1 MFSKKIIIVSTILIL
16 LVSMFTGCSSSEKT
30 SADGRIEIEFWYG
43 LGGKLGKNVKK
54 KIKEFNESQDEIRV
68 VGVAQGSYDETEQK
82 LQAAIAAKKVPAAVL
97 LRNDPMN
104 AFAKKGTLASLST
117 YIKEDA
123 DFNPEDFIDAFYQQ
137 GTINGKQYALPLYG
151 TTQVLYYRKD
161 MFEKAGVA
169 PEQLKTWE
177 SLAEAAKKLT
187 QKNGNATE
195 VFGWAPMWGPDNMI
209 DAALSNG
216 AKYLSED
223 GKKVLIDSPEWVKA
237 WEFFKKGIH
246 EDKTMGIHH
255 EGQGW
260 EYWYKT
266 IDDVMQGRAAGYTGS
281 SGDQGDLDFNI
292 LAAYPQ
298 PSFEGHQPAPHAGAQ
313 MGAIPA
319 LASEKEKKAAFKW
332 LKFFTNAEN
341 TADWSINSGYIPV
354 RKSAQDDPAYKEFAV
369 KNPQI
374 NVPLQQAQIATPPFV
389 DPTGG
394 KIYDALV
401 KAADKVEIEGVSAE
415 EALKEAQKE
424 AQRAL
429 DKALKK

>member
-1 MFSKKIIIVSTILIL
+1 MFTKKIFSISTIVIL
-16 LVSMFTGCSSSEKT
+16 LVSLITGCTSTKSSS
-30 SADGRIEIEFWYG
+30 ANGPVEIEFWYG
-43 LGGKLGKNVKK
+43 LGGKLGKGVEER
-54 KIKEFNESQDEIRV
+54 IKEFNNSQNEVKVI
-68 VGVAQGSYDETEQK
+68 GVAQGSYDETLQK
-82 LQAAIAAKKVPAAVL
+82 LQAGIAAKKVPAAVL
-97 LRNDPMN
+97 LKNDPMN
-104 AFAKKGTLASLST
+104 AFAKKGVLAPLTT
-117 YIKEDA
+117 YIKEDGE
-123 DFNPEDFIDAFYQQ
+123 FNSGDFIAAFYQQ
-137 GTINGKQYALPLYG
+137 GTINGEQYALPLYG

-161 MFEKAGVA
+161 MFEKAGIS

-177 SLAEAAKKLT
+177 SLAEAAKQLT
-187 QKNGNATE
+187 KKNGNVTE
-195 VFGWAPMWGPDNMI
+195 VYGWEPMWGPDNMI

-216 AKYLSED
+216 GKYLSED
-223 GKKVLIDSPEWVKA
+223 GKKVVIDSPEWVKA
-237 WEFFKKGIH
+237 WELFKKGIH
-246 EDKTMGIHH
+246 EDQSMAIHH
-255 EGQGW
+255 DGQGW

-281 SGDQGDLDFNI
+281 SGDQGDLDFSI

-298 PSFEGHQPAPHAGAQ
+298 PGWEGKQAAPHAGAH

-332 LKFFTNAEN
+332 LTFFTNAEN

-354 RKSAQDDPAYKEFAV
+354 RKSAVDVPAYKEFAE

-374 NVPLQQAQIATPPFV
+374 AVPLQQAQMATPPFV

-401 KAADKVEIEGVSAE
+401 KAADKVEIEGILAE
-415 EALKEAQKE
+415 KALQEAQKE

-429 DKALKK
+429 DKVSK

>member
-1 MFSKKIIIVSTILIL
+1 MFTRKIGIFSLIVLL
-16 LVSMFTGCSSSEKT
+16 LVSMISGCSSEKS
-30 SADGRIEIEFWYG
+30 SANGPVEIEFWYG
-43 LGGKLGKNVKK
+43 LGGKLGENVEKR
-54 KIKEFNESQDEIRV
+54 IKEFNASQNEV
-68 VGVAQGSYDETEQK
+68 KVKGVAQGSYDETLQK

-97 LRNDPMN
+97 LKNDPMD
-104 AFAKKGTLASLST
+104 AFAKKGTLAPLT
-117 YIKEDA
+117 KYIKEDA
-123 DFNPEDFIDAFYQQ
+123 DFHPEDFVDAFYQQ
-137 GTINGKQYALPLYG
+137 GTINGEQYALPLYG

-161 MFEKAGVA
+161 MFEKAGIA

-177 SLAEAAKKLT
+177 SFAEVTKQLTKKSGD
-187 QKNGNATE
+187 KTE
-195 VFGWAPMWGPDNMI
+195 VYGWAPMWGPDNMI

-223 GKKVLIDSPEWVKA
+223 GKKVLVDSPEWVKA
-237 WEFFKKGIH
+237 WEFFRKGIQ
-246 EDKTMGIHH
+246 EDKTMTIHH
-255 EGQGW
+255 DGQGW

-266 IDDVMQGRAAGYTGS
+266 IDDAMQGRAAGYTGS
-281 SGDQGDLDFNI
+281 SGDQGDLDFSI

-298 PSFEGHQPAPHAGAQ
+298 PGWEGHEAAPHAGAQ

-354 RKSAQDDPAYKEFAV
+354 RKSAQDVPAYKEFAE

-415 EALKEAQKE
+415 KALKDAQKE

-429 DKALKK
+429 DKVVKK